1 MTEQQQLQCT
11 AVLPPGLEEC
21 GAAELSEL
29 GASAVKPLRR
39 AVAFRT
45 DLAGFYRMQLQARL
59 PFRLL
64 RQLAAFPC
72 RSREEL
78 YAGVQSAANWEQWL
92 PPELSFRVDASG
104 SLPGLSH
111 SHYSAL
117 QVKNALVDWQ
127 RQQWGQRSSVDLD
140 APDLHLHVHLGG
152 GQAQLSVDGSGDSL
166 HRRGY
171 RPRMGL
177 APLKEN
183 LAAGLI
189 RLTGW
194 DGRIPL
200 ADPLCGSGTL
210 LIEAACMALG
220 RPPGL
225 DHRFAL
231 ERWPDF
237 NGQLWNQALEL
248 AAGSGPQ
255 RAGRWH
261 APGSSAGD
269 GAGCRRGRGGPRQR
283 RSSRGGQRR
292 GDSMRRFPRFPAAAG
307 AGGAGVQPP
316 LRRAHW
322 RKGGTRAALQRSGP
336 HGEGAL
342 QRLAVLAT
350 ERQPRA
356 HRRPAHEGQPAHP
369 REQRR
374 HRLPLAALQHSLNRA
389 WCSTITPTCGS
400 VMPPHLNAVFGS
412 SATASD
418 ASLSAIPLEA
428 QVLFIGVVFLG
439 TLIVSRFSIKIG
451 IPAILG
457 VLALGLMINI
467 RVLDVGHAEV
477 SKLFVFSLALLLFY
491 AGLKTDIQSIRGF
504 LNYGLFLAVG
514 GVAISTLILGL
525 AIYWFS
531 STSGTSL
538 ELGFSRNHSLGRG
551 LSNSGLP
558 GIHRRRSHLE
568 RLTTGA
574 TPRARA
580 GAATARV

>member
-127 RQQWGQRSSVDLD
+127 RQQWSQRSSVDLD

-194 DGRIPL
+194 DGHTPL

-210 LIEAACMALG
+210 LIEAACMAL
-220 RPPGL
+220 RRAPGL

-231 ERWPDF
+231 EHWPDF
-237 NGQLWNQALEL
+237 NGQLWSQALEL
-248 AAGSGPQ
+248 AASQ
-255 RAGRWH
+255 
-261 APGSSAGD
+261 SLSMLTD
-269 GAGCRRGRGGPRQR
+269 G
-283 RSSRGGQRR
+283 
-292 GDSMRRFPRFPAAAG
+292 
-307 AGGAGVQPP
+307 
-316 LRRAHW
+316 
-322 RKGGTRAALQRSGP
+322 T
-336 HGEGAL
+336 
-342 QRLAVLAT
+342 
-350 ERQPRA
+350 
-356 HRRPAHEGQPAHP
+356 
-369 REQRR
+369 
-374 HRLPLAALQHSLNRA
+374 PLAAVLGMELDAGVAEEARA
-389 WCSTITPTCGS
+389 
-400 VMPPHLNAVFGS
+400 NAEAAGVG
-412 SATASD
+412 
-418 ASLSAIPLEA
+418 SAITIQCGDFRDFQPP
-428 QVLFIGVVFLG
+428 QG
-439 TLIVSRFSIKIG
+439 
-451 IPAILG
+451 PG
-457 VLALGLMINI
+457 VLVCNPPYGERIGERGELEQLYSDLGRMVKERCSGWQFWLLSGNAELTGALRMKASRRIP
-467 RVLDVGHAEV
+467 V
-477 SKLFVFSLALLLFY
+477 SNGGIDCRWLHY
-491 AGLKTDIQSIRGF
+491 SIR
-504 LNYGLFLAVG
+504 
-514 GVAISTLILGL
+514 
-525 AIYWFS
+525 
-531 STSGTSL
+531 
-538 ELGFSRNHSLGRG
+538 
-551 LSNSGLP
+551 
-558 GIHRRRSHLE
+558 
-568 RLTTGA
+568 
-574 TPRARA
+574 
-580 GAATARV
+580 